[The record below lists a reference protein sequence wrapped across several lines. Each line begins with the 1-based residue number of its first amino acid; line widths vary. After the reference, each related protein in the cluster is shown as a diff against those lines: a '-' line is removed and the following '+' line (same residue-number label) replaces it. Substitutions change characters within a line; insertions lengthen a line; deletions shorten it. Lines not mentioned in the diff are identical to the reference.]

1 MKRII
6 RNMLLVLFFT
16 SVPILDCLIV
26 SVIASGDQD
35 MAQFLLDKILQNR
48 GKVKNFKCMEMALDY
63 RSKDQRKRF
72 YERALKRGRQQE
84 AEELL
89 RKEYILTRNRL
100 AFDNEGRARVE
111 WLSGESDRNGNLI
124 KPDYKR
130 IITWDGKSSIVYG
143 EDPGVGSS
151 AKLGDKKPFEASE
164 RYRQVWRT
172 FGGNFCTH
180 LTNALKENT
189 EIKIDREQGGNY
201 RIEIVYEEEG
211 RKRVGVVDPTQGY
224 SVKAEERYYQGKLT
238 EGYKAKHR
246 EVRPGI
252 WFPVEGEYIRGDP
265 ASPYA
270 KATIKIT
277 EITVND
283 PNFYD
288 GLFHVDFPK
297 GTYVF
302 DLATGIQYRVGD
314 PMSQK
319 FYDDPNSRSV
329 GEIVKDELEKIVVEG
344 PQKGKSEPIELFI
357 PKAALALEK
366 NTPFVLNLSNHKLIN
381 PFSKPDSEKAHKHLT
396 KLGKGDI
403 AWDGTIVPTRG
414 AKVLTTKK
422 ESHQPLK
429 FTKAKWSSSYKLPE
443 KVELP
448 YSMLVITGEG
458 ENYLMTIHKIEPDGI
473 RITYRR
479 LNPDETRRYKQKAKN
494 S

>member
-6 RNMLLVLFFT
+6 RNMLLVLFFI
-16 SVPILDCLIV
+16 SVPILDCLIA

-48 GKVKNFKCMEMALDY
+48 GKVKNFKCMEVALDY
-63 RSKDQRKRF
+63 RSKYQRKHF

-111 WLSGESDRNGNLI
+111 WLSGESDRNGILI
-124 KPDYKR
+124 KPDFKR

-151 AKLGDKKPFEASE
+151 AKLGDRKPMEASE

-172 FGGNFCTH
+172 FGGNFCDY
-180 LTNALKENT
+180 LTSALKGNT
-189 EIKIDREQGGNY
+189 EIKIYKEQGGNY
-201 RIEIVYEEEG
+201 RIEIVYEEG
-211 RKRVGVVDPTQGY
+211 IKRVGVVDPAQGY
-224 SVKAEERYYQGKLT
+224 SFTAEERYYQGKFT
-238 EGYKAKHR
+238 GGYKAKHR

-265 ASPYA
+265 ESPYA

-302 DLATGIQYRVGD
+302 DLATGTQYRVGD
-314 PMSQK
+314 PMSHK
-319 FYDDPNSRSV
+319 FFDDPNSRSV
-329 GEIVKDELEKIVVEG
+329 GEIVNDELEKIAKEVEL
-344 PQKGKSEPIELFI
+344 KHEEVELFI
-357 PKAALALEK
+357 PEVGIALEK
-366 NTPFVLNLSNHKLIN
+366 NTPFVLNLSDGKLVN
-381 PFSKPDSEKAHKHLT
+381 PRNKPESQESNKFLT
-396 KLGKGDI
+396 ELDKGDI
-403 AWDGTIVPTRG
+403 AWDGTIVATRG

-422 ESHQPLK
+422 ESHRPLT
-429 FTKAKWSSSYKLPE
+429 FTKGKWSSSYKLPE
-443 KVELP
+443 EVELP
-448 YSMLVITGEG
+448 YSMLVVTKEDT
-458 ENYLMTIHKIEPDGI
+458 NYLMTVRKIESDGI
-473 RITYRR
+473 RVTYRK
-479 LNPDETRRYKQKAKN
+479 LKTDELSRYKQKPKD